1 MPGKAS
7 IAGGE
12 ARITGSK
19 GFFRGKGGPDF
30 IFRFVMAENSDF
42 GTIYALLWAGAFPGS
57 GNIGYHIEKSYFRDF

>member
-1 MPGKAS
+1 MDTPYMPGKAS

-42 GTIYALLWAGAFPGS
+42 GTIYALLLGRSFSRFGK
-57 GNIGYHIEKSYFRDF
+57 YRVSY